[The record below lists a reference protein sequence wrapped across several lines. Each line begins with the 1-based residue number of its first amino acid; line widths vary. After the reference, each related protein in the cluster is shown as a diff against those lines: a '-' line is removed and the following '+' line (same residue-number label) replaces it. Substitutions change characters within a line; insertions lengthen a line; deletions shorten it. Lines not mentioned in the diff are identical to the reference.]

1 MTMNRNDLCLAGALR
16 DLSRR
21 YFAPQADMAAAPA
34 PVPNAYLG
42 VWRRS
47 LLETADLR
55 DTHSHVFW
63 LQTPR
68 WHADLRL
75 PAGRPDFSGVRSLA
89 ECSEVQLA
97 WLARQQGFCG
107 VTQIDGTR
115 CTWHRQMDFQ
125 PANGSRDIGRMV
137 FDGERLTETG
147 IETDYLET
155 WERLPPSRGGT
166 AALELVMEAGEP
178 PIRPTWLLVAGACFM
193 YVQGRSYPLSDAP
206 DLPHLIARMQPSH
219 AQLLDWLNVEISF
232 GYRMGP
238 NPWRIEHSTL
248 PFREETFLTRPGAI
262 RRLGYQ
268 IAVEG
273 SRERRWRI
281 LDWSLGAAL

>member
-1 MTMNRNDLCLAGALR
+1 MNRNDLCLTGALR

-21 YFAPQADMAAAPA
+21 YFAPQADMAAPA

-75 PAGRPDFSGVRSLA
+75 PTGRPDFSGVRSLA

-137 FDGERLTETG
+137 FDGECLTETG
-147 IETDYLET
+147 IETDYLEI

-178 PIRPTWLLVAGACFM
+178 PIRPAWLLVAGACFM
-193 YVQGRSYPLSDAP
+193 YVQGRPYPLSDAP
-206 DLPHLIARMQPSH
+206 DLPHLIARMQLSH
-219 AQLLDWLNVEISF
+219 AQWLDWLNVEISF
-232 GYRMGP
+232 GYRMGS

>member
-1 MTMNRNDLCLAGALR
+1 MNRNDLCLTGALR
-16 DLSRR
+16 NLSRR
-21 YFAPQADMAAAPA
+21 YFAPQADMAAPA

-75 PAGRPDFSGVRSLA
+75 PTGRPDFSGVRSLA

-178 PIRPTWLLVAGACFM
+178 PIRPAWLLVAGACFM
-193 YVQGRSYPLSDAP
+193 YVQGRPYPLSDAP

-232 GYRMGP
+232 GYRMGS